1 MVEVCWI
8 NGHEEVF
15 AFDLF
20 SGETCERKRRPVAP
34 FQSHRWHMRSDHYL
48 SPKWRHESIFS
59 KWDVSGTG
67 QKPVESTF
75 SGEKM
80 FFDVSYYSER
90 TNVNSGNFCRIDGT
104 NTWNNWDNRFPLE
117 ECWIKKIVFMI
128 FIDTFVAIYIE
139 IFPILT
145 LLFIVRGLLPLRAPS
160 FCLLIRLTR
169 ASFSWTFN
177 VKFLYSIKH
186 LLRVIIYQILLT
198 FASLCTLYTNFQE
211 MSSWLTGKQPT
222 YYCFNSLTKYF
233 LICF

>member
-1 MVEVCWI
+1 MDKGKFWQ
-8 NGHEEVF
+8 F
-15 AFDLF
+15 LSD
-20 SGETCERKRRPVAP
+20 
-34 FQSHRWHMRSDHYL
+34 RWHNKVKQLGQQVS
-48 SPKWRHESIFS
+48 SWRILNE
-59 KWDVSGTG
+59 
-67 QKPVESTF
+67 
-75 SGEKM
+75 
-80 FFDVSYYSER
+80 
-90 TNVNSGNFCRIDGT
+90 
-104 NTWNNWDNRFPLE
+104 
-117 ECWIKKIVFMI
+117 KIVFMI

-169 ASFSWTFN
+169 ASFWCTFN

-222 YYCFNSLTKYF
+222 HYCFNSLKKPF
-233 LICF
+233 LDLFLMDWTRNQTQKLRFLFVITLDQLSVHLLHICGNSCSSFSLSSPLNFLAQLIICNCWIWLSIL